1 MRTTILNSQQ
11 GLHYTN
17 TPCLCRADKQTV
29 TRMCTIVYATLRLDG
44 STQNWFWVCRW
55 PNRWVAFS
63 SLYSHIASKN
73 WHMMESCGIYFDTG
87 TFHVSTCS
95 TCCRLRHL
103 LCTVLFFCSCPCRN
117 PHHIHRTLQTGI
129 NYLYL
134 SLSWCLLL
142 AGFLNHPRY
151 QGQIRVAFM
160 QNSVHPGAYPSKKG
174 LHSTPIAIGEPLS
187 NSDSLHS
194 FFSRKKKQQL
204 GVVQVALLTAFALP
218 KCLWQCSHLLL
229 RTGKQI
235 ARFSLGG
242 DHLRATYPQTPRD
255 YMGLGY
261 VNTKNSQ
268 LTAPTAGSI
277 FVEGGVM
284 FV

>member
-194 FFSRKKKQQL
+194 FFSRKKNNNSGLSKWHFWPP
-204 GVVQVALLTAFALP
+204 LLCQNAFGNARIFSWGQANKSP
-218 KCLWQCSHLLL
+218 GSLW
-229 RTGKQI
+229 
-235 ARFSLGG
+235 GG

-284 FV
+284 FG